1 MSIETLNRDNELHQK
16 SLALKADLE
25 LLREICTEPV
35 PLVIFSPHSERMVQ
49 LDALPKLV
57 CDMAMDVLIC
67 AFEREVAKTAAEFAA
82 LGQKGEVQNE

>member
-1 MSIETLNRDNELHQK
+1 MTIEILSRANELHQK

-67 AFEREVAKTAAEFAA
+67 AFERGCKDRCGVCGVGPERRSPE
-82 LGQKGEVQNE
+82 